1 MTIHRRP
8 LISLAAAI
16 IVFSAPALATEP
28 PTPELPT
35 AELPTAEPPAQ
46 VQTAVGLIPDVGVK
60 KPAQVQTAVGL
71 TPDVGVKKA
80 AQVQTA
86 VGLTPDVGVKKRA
99 QRAPAKVA
107 VFSSRQIWRYPTHF
121 LVLGVG
127 F

>member
-60 KPAQVQTAVGL
+60 K
-71 TPDVGVKKA
+71 
-80 AQVQTA
+80 
-86 VGLTPDVGVKKRA
+86 RA

-107 VFSSRQIWRYPTHF
+107 VFSSRQIWRYPTHRVHEGF

>member
-80 AQVQTA
+80 A
-86 VGLTPDVGVKKRA
+86 R
-99 QRAPAKVA
+99 RSPAKVS
-107 VFSSRQIWRYPTHF
+107 VLSSRQIGRYPTHQGHAGF

>member
-46 VQTAVGLIPDVGVK
+46 VQTAVGL
-60 KPAQVQTAVGL
+60 
-71 TPDVGVKKA
+71 TPDVGVKRPA
-80 AQVQTA
+80 
-86 VGLTPDVGVKKRA
+86 R
-99 QRAPAKVA
+99 RAPAKV
-107 VFSSRQIWRYPTHF
+107 SSRQIGRYSTHQGHAGF

>member
-1 MTIHRRP
+1 MRKIG
-8 LISLAAAI
+8 LFAVAAAI
-16 IVFSAPALATEP
+16 IVFSAPALA
-28 PTPELPT
+28 TPELPT

-80 AQVQTA
+80 A
-86 VGLTPDVGVKKRA
+86 R
-99 QRAPAKVA
+99 RSPAKVS
-107 VFSSRQIWRYPTHF
+107 VLSSRQIGRYPTHRVHEGF

>member
-16 IVFSAPALATEP
+16 IVFSAPALAAEP

-46 VQTAVGLIPDVGVK
+46 VQTAVGLATSDVGVK
-60 KPAQVQTAVGL
+60 KPAQVQTALGL
-71 TPDVGVKKA
+71 TPDVGVKKFA
-80 AQVQTA
+80 RRK
-86 VGLTPDVGVKKRA
+86 PVK
-99 QRAPAKVA
+99 VS
-107 VFSSRQIWRYPTHF
+107 VLSSRQIGRYPTHRVHEGF

>member
-71 TPDVGVKKA
+71 TPDVGVKKPA
-80 AQVQTA
+80 
-86 VGLTPDVGVKKRA
+86 R
-99 QRAPAKVA
+99 RAPAA
-107 VFSSRQIWRYPTHF
+107 VLSSRQIGRYATHQGHAGF

>member
-1 MTIHRRP
+1 MRKIG
-8 LISLAAAI
+8 LFAVAAAI

-60 KPAQVQTAVGL
+60 K
-71 TPDVGVKKA
+71 A
-80 AQVQTA
+80 A
-86 VGLTPDVGVKKRA
+86 R
-99 QRAPAKVA
+99 RSPAKVS
-107 VFSSRQIWRYPTHF
+107 VLSSRQIGRYPTHRVHEGF